1 MIDYKKATEENIDD
15 IIDLRIIY
23 LIEYNTFLEDDVISI
38 LRKNMKEYLIK
49 HLNQDCFIYVAYDK
63 EKIASS
69 VIVNIFEK
77 VPSPRFMNGKYSEMY
92 GVYTRV
98 EYRKRGIAS
107 ELVKQM
113 IHEMSNKEIS
123 FIQLGASEDGK
134 SIYEKNGF
142 QYTSSEYV
150 EMKYYYD

>member
-1 MIDYKKATEENIDD
+1 
-15 IIDLRIIY
+15 
-23 LIEYNTFLEDDVISI
+23 
-38 LRKNMKEYLIK
+38 
-49 HLNQDCFIYVAYDK
+49 
-63 EKIASS
+63 
-69 VIVNIFEK
+69 
-77 VPSPRFMNGKYSEMY
+77 MNGKYGEMY

-113 IHEMSNKEIS
+113 IHEMSNKEIT

-142 QYTSSEYV
+142 HTLV
-150 EMKYYYD
+150 VNM